1 MTELKNITENV
12 DCRED
17 RRSVVK
23 RLVSS
28 FVRKWRFLFM
38 KRLAIKP
45 GVIDRRFHEKPGA
58 DIYIFE
64 WQSMPKGYR
73 WF

>member
-1 MTELKNITENV
+1 
-12 DCRED
+12 
-17 RRSVVK
+17 
-23 RLVSS
+23 
-28 FVRKWRFLFM
+28 M